1 MLVWSQTPRRWMS
14 SSPSCPRLTPASP
27 EKLEDE
33 AGQYEPCRIE
43 TMRIGVLFGGPSPE
57 HDVSILTGL
66 QAARALSGL
75 PDQEVLA
82 LYWSR
87 SGSFFQVDPA
97 LEASAFAQGLPKGAN
112 PVFVFS
118 SEEGSKATGAGASG
132 GFGTT
137 GRLGRRQ
144 SLGVEVVVN
153 CCHGGPGED
162 GTLQGLLDCVGLPY
176 TGPDVPGACLGMDK
190 FAFAGAMERAGI
202 PVLPRELAV
211 KGVEPSFPGP
221 YILKPRFGGSSIGI
235 EVVKDASTA
244 WARLGASS
252 HFSQGA
258 VVEPYRPEL
267 SDLQIAVLSWP
278 DTRLSAIERPLRGDP
293 TAEILN
299 YRDKYVG
306 GEGMA
311 SAPRELPAKLEDSLA
326 KHLRETALT
335 VALVAR
341 VRGIARIDFL
351 ADTNTGELFVN
362 EVNTIPGSLARYL
375 WIDPPI
381 AFKDLLLGLV
391 REALERPTRHWTSA
405 GADGSVLVSAG
416 SIASKLA

>member
-1 MLVWSQTPRRWMS
+1 
-14 SSPSCPRLTPASP
+14 
-27 EKLEDE
+27 
-33 AGQYEPCRIE
+33 
-43 TMRIGVLFGGPSPE
+43 MRIAVLFGGPSPE

-66 QAARALSGL
+66 QAARALSSVSG
-75 PDQEVLA
+75 QEILA

-112 PVFVFS
+112 PVFLVS
-118 SEEGSKATGAGASG
+118 SEEAGKVAGAGASG
-132 GFGTT
+132 GFATAS
-137 GRLGRRQ
+137 RLGRRQ
-144 SLGVEVVVN
+144 SLGVEVVLN

-162 GTLQGLLDCVGLPY
+162 GTLQGLLDCLGLAY
-176 TGPDVPGACLGMDK
+176 TGPDVAGACLGMDK

-211 KGVEPSFPGP
+211 KGVDPSFPGP

-235 EVVKDASTA
+235 EVVKDAATA
-244 WARLGASS
+244 WARLSANS

-258 VVEPYRPEL
+258 VIEPYRPDL
-267 SDLQIAVLSWP
+267 TDLQIAVMTWP
-278 DTRLSAIERPLRGDP
+278 NTRLSAIERPLRGDP
-293 TAEILN
+293 NAEILN

-311 SAPRELPAKLEDSLA
+311 SAPRELPAKLEESLV
-326 KHLRETALT
+326 KHLTETALT
-335 VALVAR
+335 VASVAR
-341 VRGIARIDFL
+341 VRGVARIDFL
-351 ADTNTGELFVN
+351 ADINTKELFVN

-391 REALERPTRHWTSA
+391 QEALERPARHWTSA